1 MKLLNKIFSIA
12 VAGIAVVGCNDLDTA
27 PMGSTITSDQREEVL
42 GGNPAMAEAG
52 VNTIA
57 SNFKQFGKVYAD
69 EHTDFGY
76 PSIML
81 ALDVR
86 GADMVSAY
94 TGYNRYYAQVAYS
107 DITAGSSITNIIWY
121 TMYKQIYA
129 CNSLISSLDKE
140 STDKTNMFYL
150 GQAYAVRAFDYHVL
164 AQLYQHTYLGN
175 ETKP

>member
-12 VAGIAVVGCNDLDTA
+12 VAGIAMVGCNDLDTA

-107 DITAGSSITNIIWY
+107 DITAG
-121 TMYKQIYA
+121 
-129 CNSLISSLDKE
+129 
-140 STDKTNMFYL
+140 
-150 GQAYAVRAFDYHVL
+150 
-164 AQLYQHTYLGN
+164 
-175 ETKP
+175 